1 MQRTMRG
8 APNAMAFWTAF
19 PYMLETCSAGGE
31 RTLRHHAVRDVIY
44 RWAERAGSHPEREKP
59 GLLLPQRPE
68 DTGLGRRRP
77 ADVFVPSLA
86 GIPTALDIAVTA
98 PQRSESLR
106 EASGKAVAAADA
118 YADVKADHLQTA
130 QVCENQGVRFQP
142 MVVESTGAWSTS
154 ASHTLRLL
162 ARATAAREG
171 EDAASCY
178 THLLQE
184 LCVTARRFRGRAA
197 LRRRAELV
205 SPTEADVT
213 RRDAALLLAT
223 AASSSWSWV
232 WSHLLR
238 LQSIAFATI
247 AIQTPGQQF
256 SLLAQQNSVGDMC
269 SGIATPLMATVTF
282 CITIGETLCK
292 WLASSFISS
301 YPSHATKS
309 WLWKCAMHL
318 SSARS
323 SFTVTLSRHHF

>member
-1 MQRTMRG
+1 MS
-8 APNAMAFWTAF
+8 
-19 PYMLETCSAGGE
+19 C
-31 RTLRHHAVRDVIY
+31 
-44 RWAERAGSHPEREKP
+44 RWAERAGLHPEREKP

-77 ADVFVPSLA
+77 ADVFVPSLG

-223 AASSSWSWV
+223 AASSS
-232 WSHLLR
+232 
-238 LQSIAFATI
+238 
-247 AIQTPGQQF
+247 
-256 SLLAQQNSVGDMC
+256 
-269 SGIATPLMATVTF
+269 
-282 CITIGETLCK
+282 
-292 WLASSFISS
+292 
-301 YPSHATKS
+301 
-309 WLWKCAMHL
+309 
-318 SSARS
+318 
-323 SFTVTLSRHHF
+323 

>member
-1 MQRTMRG
+1 
-8 APNAMAFWTAF
+8 
-19 PYMLETCSAGGE
+19 
-31 RTLRHHAVRDVIY
+31 
-44 RWAERAGSHPEREKP
+44 
-59 GLLLPQRPE
+59 
-68 DTGLGRRRP
+68 
-77 ADVFVPSLA
+77 
-86 GIPTALDIAVTA
+86 
-98 PQRSESLR
+98 
-106 EASGKAVAAADA
+106 
-118 YADVKADHLQTA
+118 
-130 QVCENQGVRFQP
+130 

-197 LRRRAELV
+197 LRRRAELG
-205 SPTEADVT
+205 SPTEADGT

-223 AASSSWSWV
+223 AASSSWSCV

-238 LQSIAFATI
+238 LHSIAFATI

-256 SLLAQQNSVGDMC
+256 SLLAQQNSVSDMC
-269 SGIATPLMATVTF
+269 SGLATPVMATVPF
-282 CITIGETLCK
+282 CITIGKTLCK

-309 WLWKCAMHL
+309 WPWKCVSWTFCTVPLKHWFAERWLFWPNQDFLTRAASEVLALLMCCCTCCIDVENFRLVETPSLMAM
-318 SSARS
+318 RS
-323 SFTVTLSRHHF
+323 L

>member
-1 MQRTMRG
+1 MVYIYIYWRLHM
-8 APNAMAFWTAF
+8 N
-19 PYMLETCSAGGE
+19 
-31 RTLRHHAVRDVIY
+31 HAVRDVIY
-44 RWAERAGSHPEREKP
+44 RWAERAGLHPEREKP

-130 QVCENQGVRFQP
+130 QVCENQGIRFQP

-197 LRRRAELV
+197 LRRRAELG

-223 AASSSWSWV
+223 AASSSWSCV

-238 LQSIAFATI
+238 LHSIAFATI
-247 AIQTPGQQF
+247 TYR
-256 SLLAQQNSVGDMC
+256 
-269 SGIATPLMATVTF
+269 PL
-282 CITIGETLCK
+282 G
-292 WLASSFISS
+292 S
-301 YPSHATKS
+301 
-309 WLWKCAMHL
+309 
-318 SSARS
+318 SSACLLSRTPSATCVPALRLLLWPLCLSASRLARLSASDWLHRS
-323 SFTVTLSRHHF
+323 SLPTPAMQQSLGRGNVSLGLSVQCPSSIGLLSDGFSGPIKIFLLGQHQKC